1 MPGGPD
7 GTPRPPQTGRAEAL
21 RDASF
26 LPFCSKLKTI
36 VCTWLCFSRRNNG
49 RINPAHTDG
58 ACGSGRQRPDP
69 SKCCSRLGDRGKVNT
84 DKKMTF

>member
-49 RINPAHTDG
+49 RINPDSYGWCLWERKTKA
-58 ACGSGRQRPDP
+58 RPLEVLFKAGGP
-69 SKCCSRLGDRGKVNT
+69 WEGEH
-84 DKKMTF
+84 